1 MTKMGADWK
10 TPLGY
15 YEKAIEELRR
25 TREEIR
31 TELQNLKETQ
41 ISQIEIQNL
50 KADFQS
56 SQKELQDL
64 KAELQTTKD
73 SLAITQ
79 QTAKSAQDSI
89 AISESAA
96 NAAQIELQ
104 ALKAE
109 LQMNTQQTETN
120 AQISGGL
127 SKIKEQL
134 SEVQSQLQQIQQQ
147 QSFKDDFKTQVHQS
161 LSELRSQVSKL
172 EDELTLISS
181 ASGTDYTQ
189 LRNLLAAGDWKKA
202 DEKTRT
208 LILRES
214 DREKEGWIDRAEIE
228 RFPWQDLRIINRL
241 WVEYSNGLFGFS
253 VQKQIW
259 QSVEVVNNND
269 FEVEKSLGDRV
280 GWRVNNDWL
289 SYDQFTFTTTAAKGH
304 LPSTL
309 HLLGV
314 GQGRVVNRRKIVDR
328 IRFLFSRRDLQ
339 A

>member
-1 MTKMGADWK
+1 MTKVGADWK

-41 ISQIEIQNL
+41 TSQIEIQNL
-50 KADFQS
+50 KAEFQS
-56 SQKELQDL
+56 SQKELQNL

-96 NAAQIELQ
+96 QIELQ

-109 LQMNTQQTETN
+109 LQMNTQQTENN
-120 AQISGGL
+120 AQVAGGL
-127 SKIKEQL
+127 LKLNEQL
-134 SEVQSQLQQIQQQ
+134 SEVYSQLQQIQQQ
-147 QSFKDDFKTQVHQS
+147 ILFKDDSKTQVHQS

-172 EDELTLISS
+172 KDELTLISS
-181 ASGTDYTQ
+181 ASGADYTQ

-202 DEKTRT
+202 DEKTGA
-208 LILRES
+208 LVLS
-214 DREKEGWIDRAEIE
+214 VSNREKEGWIDKAEIE

-241 WVEYSNGLFGFS
+241 WVEYSNGHFGFS

-259 QSVEVVNNND
+259 QSLEVVNNND

-280 GWRVNNDWL
+280 GWRVNNNWL
-289 SYDQFTFTTTAAKGH
+289 NYDQFTFTLRAAKGH
-304 LPSTL
+304 LPSTI
-309 HLLGV
+309 HLLKV
-314 GQGRVVNRRKIVDR
+314 GQGRVVHR

-339 A
+339 T

>member
-31 TELQNLKETQ
+31 TELQNLQETQ
-41 ISQIEIQNL
+41 TSQIEIHNL
-50 KADFQS
+50 KAEF
-56 SQKELQDL
+56 QDL

-89 AISESAA
+89 AIIES
-96 NAAQIELQ
+96 AAQIELQ

-109 LQMNTQQTETN
+109 LQMNTQQTENN
-120 AQISGGL
+120 AQVSGGL
-127 SKIKEQL
+127 LELKQQL

-147 QSFKDDFKTQVHQS
+147 ILFKDDFQTQVHQS

-181 ASGTDYTQ
+181 ASGADYTQ

-202 DEKTRT
+202 DEKTRA
-208 LILRES
+208 LILS
-214 DREKEGWIDRAEIE
+214 VSNREKEGWIDRAEIE

-241 WVEYSNGLFGFS
+241 WVEYSNGHFGFS

-289 SYDQFTFTTTAAKGH
+289 NYDQFTFTLSAAKGH
-304 LPSTL
+304 LPSTV
-309 HLLGV
+309 HLLKV
-314 GQGRVVNRRKIVDR
+314 GQGRVVHR

>member
-31 TELQNLKETQ
+31 TELQNLQETQ
-41 ISQIEIQNL
+41 TSQIEIQNL
-50 KADFQS
+50 KAEFQS

-96 NAAQIELQ
+96 QIELQ

-109 LQMNTQQTETN
+109 LQMNTQQTENN
-120 AQISGGL
+120 AQVAGGL
-127 SKIKEQL
+127 LDLNEQL
-134 SEVQSQLQQIQQQ
+134 SEFYSQLQHIQQQ
-147 QSFKDDFKTQVHQS
+147 ILFKDDFTTQVHQS
-161 LSELRSQVSKL
+161 LLELRSQVSKL
-172 EDELTLISS
+172 EDELTLVSS
-181 ASGTDYTQ
+181 ASGADYTQ

-202 DEKTRT
+202 DEKTGT
-208 LILRES
+208 LVLS
-214 DREKEGWIDRAEIE
+214 VSNREKEGWIDRGEIE

-241 WVEYSNGLFGFS
+241 WVEYSNGQFGFS
-253 VQKQIW
+253 IQKQIW
-259 QSVEVVNNND
+259 QSVKFAKNDD

-289 SYDQFTFTTTAAKGH
+289 SYEQFTFTPSAAKGH
-304 LPSTL
+304 LPSTV
-309 HLLGV
+309 HLLKV
-314 GQGRVVNRRKIVDR
+314 GQGKVEDR

-339 A
+339 T

>member
-31 TELQNLKETQ
+31 TELQNLQETQ
-41 ISQIEIQNL
+41 TSQIEIHNL
-50 KADFQS
+50 KAEF
-56 SQKELQDL
+56 QDL

-96 NAAQIELQ
+96 HIELQ

-109 LQMNTQQTETN
+109 LRMNTQQTENN
-120 AQISGGL
+120 AQVAGGL
-127 SKIKEQL
+127 LELKQQL

-147 QSFKDDFKTQVHQS
+147 ILFKDDFQTQVHQS

-181 ASGTDYTQ
+181 ASGADYTQ

-202 DEKTRT
+202 DEKTRA
-208 LILRES
+208 LILS
-214 DREKEGWIDRAEIE
+214 VSNREKEGWIDRAEIE

-241 WVEYSNGLFGFS
+241 WVEYSNGHFGFS

-289 SYDQFTFTTTAAKGH
+289 NYDQFTFTPSAAKGH
-304 LPSTL
+304 LPSTV
-309 HLLGV
+309 HLLKV
-314 GQGRVVNRRKIVDR
+314 GQGRVVHR